1 MNLDDQLRAVLNE
14 EAGTRTATPPDVQ
27 GLISGGQARRRRR
40 NAVWAGGSVLAA
52 VIAAGGGY
60 GVAQLGGGDA
70 DSVGQI
76 ANQPTPQPLPDSAQ
90 RVAIDPGT
98 YMVPADDNVVAPYT
112 ITVPAGWEAQ
122 HGVDVGKHQDQPGAV
137 RIEPFVLDQIRLTED
152 TCTGPETLG
161 TAQTSTAGLV
171 AGLRAQ
177 GSGLRVGDPVAD
189 TVGGHP
195 ATRIDLDYSGSEALS
210 NCRLPAQSPG
220 LEQGVLQ
227 IWSGYF
233 VLFPTESASVYVVDA
248 GDRAQVFV
256 TRTRDDASA
265 ADRAEL
271 QSVLDSISSQTGA
284 E

>member
-14 EAGTRTATPPDVQ
+14 EAEMRTAAPPDVQ

-52 VIAAGGGY
+52 VIAVAGGY
-60 GVAQLGGGDA
+60 GVAQLGDEA
-70 DSVGQI
+70 DSVSQV
-76 ANQPTPQPLPDSAQ
+76 ADQPTPQPLPDTPVP
-90 RVAIDPGT
+90 VAIESGT
-98 YMVPADDNVVAPYT
+98 YLVEAEDYVVVPYT
-112 ITVPAGWEAQ
+112 ITVPVGWDAQ
-122 HGVDVGKHQDQPGAV
+122 HGTYISRHQDEPDAIG
-137 RIEPFVLDQIRLTED
+137 IEPFVLDKIRLTDD

-171 AGLRAQ
+171 AALRAQ
-177 GSGLRVGDPVAD
+177 GSGLRVSDPVAD

-195 ATRIDLDYSGSEALS
+195 ATRIDLDYPGSKPLS
-210 NCRLPAQSPG
+210 NCRLSTTPG
-220 LEQGVLQ
+220 IEPGVLQ
-227 IWSGYF
+227 VWSGYF
-233 VLFPTESASVYVVDA
+233 VLFPPESASVYVVDV
-248 GDRAQVFV
+248 GGGRAQVFV

-271 QSVLDSISSQTGA
+271 QSILDSISFQTGA